1 MRNTVTTGMK
11 IMVTMGAEV
20 QKVTKIM
27 AGDMVE
33 AATDM
38 VTVVINKTK
47 LKKASPKEKP
57 FLVYIYLFLT
67 IDL

>member
-1 MRNTVTTGMK
+1 MRDTVTTGM
-11 IMVTMGAEV
+11 
-20 QKVTKIM
+20 IM
-27 AGDMVE
+27 AGMKAGINTIAVKVMVMVE

-57 FLVYIYLFLT
+57 FLVYIYLLLT